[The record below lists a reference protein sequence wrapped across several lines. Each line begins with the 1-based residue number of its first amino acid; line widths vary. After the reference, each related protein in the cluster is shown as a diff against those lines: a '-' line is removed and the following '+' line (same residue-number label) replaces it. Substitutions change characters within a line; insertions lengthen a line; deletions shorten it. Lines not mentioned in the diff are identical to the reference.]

1 MAQISDIW
9 GEQGQA
15 QESDK
20 AAQNPPQE
28 IDANF
33 LKSCADAFFDEHAD
47 KTKISGNDLKCMDEI
62 ARFLKFINEQ
72 NGINATLR
80 DFNRDS
86 EGSEVIIL
94 SVDVTADKL
103 NRKLKEIPF
112 AITLSGA
119 DKENTAITLF
129 KFREEIGQGQFVGT
143 QWDEDTLTVDF
154 DSAEGQAAL
163 LEHIATRV
171 AAAKLQ
177 QQYKDRAKGH
187 IFNRSGAYDYTV
199 QGNKPKPRLLRG

>member
-1 MAQISDIW
+1 M
-9 GEQGQA
+9 
-15 QESDK
+15 
-20 AAQNPPQE
+20 
-28 IDANF
+28 
-33 LKSCADAFFDEHAD
+33 
-47 KTKISGNDLKCMDEI
+47 
-62 ARFLKFINEQ
+62 
-72 NGINATLR
+72 R

-112 AITLSGA
+112 AITLSGT
-119 DKENTAITLF
+119 DNESTAITLF

-154 DSAEGQAAL
+154 DSAEGQATL

-187 IFNRSGAYDYTV
+187 IFNRSGAYDYSFP
-199 QGNKPKPRLLRG
+199 GNKPKPKLLRG